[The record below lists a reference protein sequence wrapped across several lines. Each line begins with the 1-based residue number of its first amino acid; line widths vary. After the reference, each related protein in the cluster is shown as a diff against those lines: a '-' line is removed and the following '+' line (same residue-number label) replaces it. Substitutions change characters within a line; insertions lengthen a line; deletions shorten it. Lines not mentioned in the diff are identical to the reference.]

1 MVKVL
6 VSACL
11 LGEKVRYDGKDASVT
26 HPILTRWHREGRLI
40 LFCPE
45 VAGGLPVPR
54 PPAEIVQGNGHDVIT
69 GKSAVVT
76 WKGED
81 VTRYFLEGARRA
93 LSIAIADGVRLAILK
108 EKSPSCGKY
117 WIYDGHFSG
126 NSREGPG
133 VTTAMLQNAGIRVF
147 NEKEIERA
155 EAYLRELESS

>member
-11 LGEKVRYDGKDASVT
+11 LGEKVRYDGKDALIM
-26 HPILTRWHREGRLI
+26 HPVLARWHQEGRLI

-54 PPAEIVQGNGHDVIT
+54 PPAEIVQGNGHDVIA
-69 GKSAVVT
+69 GKSLVMT
-76 WKGED
+76 GKGED
-81 VTRYFLEGARRA
+81 VTRYFIEGARRA

-117 WIYDGHFSG
+117 GIYDGRFSG

-133 VTTAMLQNAGIRVF
+133 VTTAMLQSAGIRVF
-147 NEKEIERA
+147 NENEMEQA
-155 EAYLRELESS
+155 EAYLKELESQ